1 MNRDELAQERG
12 LLAWP
17 ELARHF
23 ARGVVVVV
31 DPQLDLLDV
40 ADAMTQDDRQQF
52 GQWMTQ
58 GLVMR
63 AEDEDA
69 LRWEST
75 GRILDA
81 IVVAP
86 WVLVR
91 ETPHTVPRSN

>member
-23 ARGVVVVV
+23 ARGVVVIV

-40 ADAMTQDDRQQF
+40 ADAMARDDRQRF
-52 GQWMTQ
+52 GHWMTL
-58 GLVMR
+58 GLVRR
-63 AEDEDA
+63 AEDDDA
-69 LRWEST
+69 LRWEKSES
-75 GRILDA
+75 ILDA

-86 WVLVR
+86 WVLVK
-91 ETPHTVPRSN
+91 ETPHTVTRSH